1 MGGET
6 YESTS
11 VMVRYRMAGQPKITL
26 KKYFYDRPG
35 MPAVKRAQV
44 FIQITGPKW
53 YEIHK
58 TVKTTTTV
66 ERSDAT

>member
-1 MGGET
+1 MLADT
-6 YESTS
+6 AESTS
-11 VMVRYRMAGQPKITL
+11 VMVRYRMPGQPKLTL

-35 MPAVKRAQV
+35 LSAVERAQAFV
-44 FIQITGPKW
+44 QLTRPKW

-66 ERSDAT
+66 ERSDAP